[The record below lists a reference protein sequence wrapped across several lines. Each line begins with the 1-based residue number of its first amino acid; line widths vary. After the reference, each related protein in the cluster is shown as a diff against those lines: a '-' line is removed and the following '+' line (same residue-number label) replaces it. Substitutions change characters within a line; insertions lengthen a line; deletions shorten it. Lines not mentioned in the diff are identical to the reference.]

1 MRTLPPVG
9 VSINDPTGGFSI
21 QMHRLKIHD
30 KGKNTNEKKIEIKRN
45 DEKKSDITYTS
56 YKTGQNSTKEKKKD
70 YYHVFCKC

>member
-1 MRTLPPVG
+1 
-9 VSINDPTGGFSI
+9 
-21 QMHRLKIHD
+21 MHRLKIHD

-56 YKTGQNSTKEKKKD
+56 YKTGQLNKREKKD